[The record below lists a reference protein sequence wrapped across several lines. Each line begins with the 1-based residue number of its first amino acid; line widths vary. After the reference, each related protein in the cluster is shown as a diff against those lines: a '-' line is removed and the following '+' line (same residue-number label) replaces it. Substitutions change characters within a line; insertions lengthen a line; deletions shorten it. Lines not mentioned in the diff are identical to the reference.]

1 MDKRLQKTIGKDDII
16 SLHSDAADDCPRLVC
31 ASEDQDPSTA
41 TPMLSVYQ
49 SRGNYEGFP
58 PCTLPLKIRLG

>member
-1 MDKRLQKTIGKDDII
+1 LDKRLPKTEGKDDLI
-16 SLHSDAADDCPRLVC
+16 SLHSDVDDDSPRLVC

-41 TPMLSVYQ
+41 TRMLSVYQ

-58 PCTLPLKIRLG
+58 PCTLPLKLSLG